1 MAIQPVILAGGAGT
15 RLWPLSREL
24 HPKQVLHLLDG
35 QSLLHVTMQR
45 AAQIPE
51 ARAPL
56 LVVLEQQRRLIQQE
70 ILERGLAYS
79 ALLLEPAARETGAA
93 VAGAVVFCQSCRDAN
108 DILLFLPADHLIHR
122 QTAFVEAV
130 AAAARRAQEGYL
142 VTFGLVPDR
151 PETGFGYI
159 AADAEGKVERFVEK
173 PDLET
178 ARTYVQS
185 GKYLWNS
192 GMFAFRA
199 DVFLEEM
206 QRHAPEMLA
215 AMQDAV
221 RSGVRESKDV
231 FIFDRAAMER
241 SPALSIDRALME
253 KTGRAA
259 VVRCDLGWNDLG
271 SWQTL
276 WEVLPKDESG
286 NSVTGDALLS
296 GVSNSLIR
304 AEHGLL
310 AAIGLDRML
319 VVQSADAVL
328 VAPLDQAQ
336 EVKKTVALLKSL
348 NRLEYSTHLQ
358 VFHPWGSAT
367 LLSELPSCRIRLLV
381 VNPGAGLPLHQHEGC
396 REHWLVVS
404 GKALVRNGN
413 KSQTV
418 QANESI
424 CILEGTPHTL
434 NNPAENPLKLV
445 VVQIGECVEADEDDD
460 TLVHAPGR

>member
-1 MAIQPVILAGGAGT
+1 MAVQPIILAGGAGT

-24 HPKQVLHLLDG
+24 HPKQVLRLLDG
-35 QSLLHVTMQR
+35 RSLLHITMQR
-45 AAQIPE
+45 AASIPE

-70 ILERGLAYS
+70 LLDQGLAYS

-93 VAGAVVFCQSCRDAN
+93 VAGAVAFCQTYRDAN
-108 DILLFLPADHLIHR
+108 DILLFLPADHLIR
-122 QTAFVEAV
+122 KQSALVEAV
-130 AAAARRAQEGYL
+130 ATAARRVQEGYL

-178 ARTYVQS
+178 ARAYVQS
-185 GKYLWNS
+185 GRYLWNS

-206 QRHAPEMLA
+206 QRHAPEMLT

-221 RSGVRESKDV
+221 REGVRESENV

-241 SPALSIDRALME
+241 SPALSLDHALME

-259 VVRCDLGWNDLG
+259 VVRCDLGWNDIG

-276 WEVLPKDESG
+276 WEVLPKDDSG

-336 EVKKTVALLKSL
+336 EVKKTVALLKAL
-348 NRLEYSTHLQ
+348 NRREYSCHRQ
-358 VFHPWGSAT
+358 IFHPWGSAT
-367 LLSELPSCRIRLLV
+367 LLAELPACRIRLLA
-381 VNPGAGLPLHQHEGC
+381 VNPGAELPLHRHEGC

-404 GKALVRNGN
+404 GVAFVQNGD

-418 QANESI
+418 QANESV

-434 NNPAENPLKLV
+434 NNRAETVLNLV
-445 VVQIGECVEADEDDD
+445 AVQMGDYAEADEDRGDYP
-460 TLVHAPGR
+460 T